1 MRIDVALRIARKELA
16 LFYSSPIAYLFLAA
30 FLGVT
35 LFVFFWGEAFFA
47 RNIADVRP
55 MFEWLPVL
63 LIFLASALT
72 MRMWSEE
79 RRAGTLELVVTVP
92 ASSGEFVV
100 GKFLACWSLLAS
112 ALALTLPLPIT
123 VSLLGDLDLGPVF
136 AGYLAAA
143 LLGAAY
149 IGIGLFA
156 SAKTDNQIVALI
168 LATFGCGVFYLLGSP
183 ALTELVSNQTADW
196 LRAIGA
202 GARFES
208 ITRGVLDL
216 RDLYFYFSVLAAFL
230 ALNVYAV
237 DAQGWARDGNA
248 TRHRDR
254 RIVLGLVAANFL
266 VVNFWLGSVNFLRW
280 DVTQGNQYSISDATR
295 GYLRQLREP
304 LLIRG
309 YFSAKTHPK
318 LAPLA
323 PQLTDLLTEYEVA
336 GDGRVHVEFIDP
348 ATAPELEDE
357 ANTKYGIRPVPF
369 QVADRYQAALVSSY
383 FDVLVQYG
391 DEYNVLSFRDLIE
404 VKVRG
409 EADFDVRLKNPEYDV
424 TRAIKKVLF
433 GFQGGSTVFENITNP
448 VKFTGYISAPERLPE
463 ALAELRADLQSV
475 VDEMAEESG
484 GKLTAEIVDPDAGG
498 GELARQIGAEYG
510 FRPMAASLFDVNTF
524 YFYLTLSDD
533 KTMVQMPLPDSL
545 DLDGVR
551 RQIEEGL
558 KRYATGLL
566 KTVAFEAPEGVPPY
580 MQQMPQ
586 MQQPPGNEF
595 QTLRDVVGA
604 DFKVE
609 NAVLDDGG
617 APPAEVLL
625 VVDPSDLTERAVF
638 AIDQFL
644 MRGGT
649 VVVAAGAYRATMTP
663 QSLYATPVQSGLT
676 GWLAH
681 HGVTVHRALVM
692 DPQSVQFPVP
702 VARNVA
708 GFRFV
713 ETRLV
718 DYPYFIDIRD
728 GLSAELGF
736 TAGLPQLTMAWAS
749 PVEVDAEANKER
761 EVTSWLT
768 SSAESWR
775 STSTDIMPKGGQAYL
790 PEGEQRQD
798 TLAVL
803 LEGRFDSFFDASPLA
818 EEPPDPA
825 TEEDDPEALEDA
837 DAEDAGDADT
847 LGTVTS
853 LIDRSPESARLIV
866 IGSASFLADQTV
878 RMIGSADGTL
888 YTNSVEL
895 MANIV
900 DWAVEEQ
907 SLLDIRSR
915 GHFNRTLPPMQEEEQ
930 RVWEYGNYLLA
941 IVGLIAVFSISR
953 HRRARRRAAFRA
965 QLEV

>member
-123 VSLLGDLDLGPVF
+123 VSLLGELDLGPVF

-237 DAQGWARDGNA
+237 DAQGWAHDGNA

-266 VVNFWLGSVNFLRW
+266 AVNFWLGSVNFLRW

-391 DEYNVLSFRDLIE
+391 DEYTVLGFRDLIE

-409 EADFDVRLKNPEYDV
+409 EADLDVRLKNPEYDV

-433 GFQGGSTVFENITNP
+433 GFQGGSTVFENIATP

-475 VDEMAEESG
+475 LDEMAEESG

-498 GELARQIGAEYG
+498 GEVARQISAEYG

-533 KTMVQMPLPDSL
+533 KRMVQMPLPDSM

-551 RQIEEGL
+551 RQIEDGL

-586 MQQPPGNEF
+586 MQQPPGNQF

-617 APPAEVLL
+617 TPAAEVLL
-625 VVDPSDLTERAVF
+625 VVDPADLTERAVF

-663 QSLYATPVQSGLT
+663 QSLYATPVRSGLT
-676 GWLAH
+676 DWLAH
-681 HGVTVHRALVM
+681 HGVTIQRALVM
-692 DPQSVQFPVP
+692 DPQSVPAPVIVP
-702 VARNVA
+702 RTVA
-708 GFRFV
+708 GFRFD
-713 ETRLV
+713 EMRLV
-718 DYPYFIDIRD
+718 DYPYFIDVRD
-728 GLSAELGF
+728 GLSADLAF

-749 PVEVDAEANKER
+749 PVEVDAEANEAR
-761 EVTSWLT
+761 QVTNWLA

-775 STSTDIMPKGGQAYL
+775 STSTDIMPKGGQPYL

-803 LEGRFDSFFDASPLA
+803 LEGRFDSFFDASPLV

-825 TEEDDPEALEDA
+825 EQDDPLA
-837 DAEDAGDADT
+837 DAETDDAEEDADT